1 MAKKETLKTF
11 IILFLVF
18 LSINCF
24 AIPNKNINFASWIEW
39 SCKPLD
45 KGKLTAFPHF
55 SICQHKLINVSNMLK
70 YEDLPKVN
78 SERWL
83 SLEDLEGEVWKDV
96 PNYKG
101 FYKISNY
108 GRLYTFARN
117 GLKEGKI
124 VSLNMWGRY
133 IRVCLRKNGERKYYS
148 LHRLIAETFIENP
161 FDLPQVDHINGNTT
175 DNRTD
180 NLRWV
185 TAKDNC
191 NNPITLARHNA
202 AMLELKDNKQSKKVQ
217 QLTKNGEIIN
227 TFVSIKEAARQTKI
241 SKSNISAAA
250 MNKKRWATDHWATV
264 RTAGGFVWKFV

>member
-1 MAKKETLKTF
+1 MKYKKY
-11 IILFLVF
+11 IIIFSALF
-18 LSINCF
+18 SIKVLALQGNN
-24 AIPNKNINFASWIEW
+24 ANFATWIGGN
-39 SCKPLD
+39 STPAD
-45 KGKLTAFPHF
+45 KGKLTALPHF
-55 SICQHKLINVSNMLK
+55 QFCQHGLLNVSNMLK
-70 YEDLPKVN
+70 YEELPAVN